1 MLLSLACSA
10 LGEADPQYGYG
21 SHGILGHHYGYGGAM
36 VGYGGIPYTVQASD
50 EGTPAS
56 AVRLAAT
63 LPYTGYGH
71 TLPYGYAGYGQ
82 FPGYAHPGYA
92 HPGYAYPG
100 YAYPG
105 LGYAAA
111 VAPTKEEWGYAM
123 LYKYK
128 CFFYSIIEIYS
139 LAKITF
145 LHSFFFIQRRKAI
158 RSHIAKLSQ

>member
-1 MLLSLACSA
+1 MGYQRRVSSLVVTMKYLVLLSLACSA
-10 LGEADPQYGYG
+10 MGKADPQFGYG
-21 SHGILGHHYGYGGAM
+21 SHGILGHNYGYGGAM
-36 VGYGGIPYTVQASD
+36 VGYGGIPYTAQ
-50 EGTPAS
+50 AS

-82 FPGYAHPGYA
+82 FPGYAHPGFA

-111 VAPTKEEWGYAM
+111 SAPTKDE
-123 LYKYK
+123 
-128 CFFYSIIEIYS
+128 
-139 LAKITF
+139 
-145 LHSFFFIQRRKAI
+145 
-158 RSHIAKLSQ
+158 

>member
-1 MLLSLACSA
+1 MKYLVLLSLACSA

-36 VGYGGIPYTVQASD
+36 VGYGGIPYTVQASK

-63 LPYTGYGH
+63 LPYTGYGN

-82 FPGYAHPGYA
+82 FPGYAHHGFAYPGYA
-92 HPGYAYPG
+92 HPGYAHPG

-111 VAPTKEEWGYAM
+111 VAPTKDE
-123 LYKYK
+123 
-128 CFFYSIIEIYS
+128 
-139 LAKITF
+139 
-145 LHSFFFIQRRKAI
+145 
-158 RSHIAKLSQ
+158 

>member
-1 MLLSLACSA
+1 M
-10 LGEADPQYGYG
+10 GEADPQFGYG
-21 SHGILGHHYGYGGAM
+21 SHGILGHNYGSHGILGHNYGYGGAM

-71 TLPYGYAGYGQ
+71 TLPYGYAGYAGYGQ
-82 FPGYAHPGYA
+82 FPGYAHPGFA

-100 YAYPG
+100 YADPG

-111 VAPTKEEWGYAM
+111 SAP
-123 LYKYK
+123 
-128 CFFYSIIEIYS
+128 
-139 LAKITF
+139 AKDE
-145 LHSFFFIQRRKAI
+145 
-158 RSHIAKLSQ
+158 

>member
-1 MLLSLACSA
+1 MGVSSLVVTMKYLVLLSLACSA
-10 LGEADPQYGYG
+10 MGEADPEFGYG
-21 SHGILGHHYGYGGAM
+21 SHGILGHNYGYGGAI

-63 LPYTGYGH
+63 LP
-71 TLPYGYAGYGQ
+71 
-82 FPGYAHPGYA
+82 FPGYA

-111 VAPTKEEWGYAM
+111 VAPTKEE
-123 LYKYK
+123 
-128 CFFYSIIEIYS
+128 
-139 LAKITF
+139 
-145 LHSFFFIQRRKAI
+145 
-158 RSHIAKLSQ
+158 

>member
-1 MLLSLACSA
+1 MVGVSSLVVTMKYLVLLSLACSA
-10 LGEADPQYGYG
+10 LGEADPQFGYG
-21 SHGILGHHYGYGGAM
+21 SHGILGHNYGYGGAM

-56 AVRLAAT
+56 SVRLAAT

-71 TLPYGYAGYGQ
+71 TLPYGYAGYAGYGQ
-82 FPGYAHPGYA
+82 FPGYAHPGFA

-111 VAPTKEEWGYAM
+111 SAP
-123 LYKYK
+123 
-128 CFFYSIIEIYS
+128 
-139 LAKITF
+139 AKDE
-145 LHSFFFIQRRKAI
+145 
-158 RSHIAKLSQ
+158 